1 MTGSGPRRANGFG
14 DLDLDD
20 LDEDFGDDVDD
31 DAEDDDGEDETVVEP
46 SGWFAAEL
54 RYAYLV
60 GIDERPY
67 LVEDR
72 VVLVDAEDEETALG
86 IASEIAAEYED
97 EFETEN
103 GETGIIRF
111 EGIVALKELD
121 DPPATG
127 TEVWH
132 EFMSPDPDEAAEI
145 DGESLPPVRPIE
157 MAFPRGRDD

>member
-1 MTGSGPRRANGFG
+1 MTGNGAPPLEEM
-14 DLDLDD
+14 DAMDDLDD
-20 LDEDFGDDVDD
+20 ELEQLDD
-31 DAEDDDGEDETVVEP
+31 DDETIVEP
-46 SGWFAAEL
+46 SGWYAAEL

-86 IASEIAAEYED
+86 LASEIAAEYED
-97 EFETEN
+97 DFETEN
-103 GETGIIRF
+103 GESGIIRF

-132 EFMSPDPDEAAEI
+132 EFMSPDPDRSAEI
-145 DGESLPPVRPIE
+145 DGESLPSVRPTE

>member
-1 MTGSGPRRANGFG
+1 MDAM
-14 DLDLDD
+14 DD
-20 LDEDFGDDVDD
+20 LDELEQLDD
-31 DAEDDDGEDETVVEP
+31 DDETIVEP
-46 SGWFAAEL
+46 SGWYAAEL

-86 IASEIAAEYED
+86 LASEIAAEYED
-97 EFETEN
+97 DFETES
-103 GETGIIRF
+103 GESGIIRF
-111 EGIVALKELD
+111 EGVVALKELD
-121 DPPATG
+121 DPPSTG

-132 EFMSPDPDEAAEI
+132 EFMSPDPDQSAEI
-145 DGESLPPVRPIE
+145 DGESLPSVRPIE